1 MIRISDLNWGILEI
15 FSLIIIFIVGFIST
29 YLLLPYIIKIMKN
42 KGYTG
47 YDIHKNDRP
56 EVAESGG
63 ISMVLGVIFSSIL
76 LMVLFP
82 SFFNWILIFILT
94 VILAG
99 IIGFI
104 DDRVKLKSRYKIGL
118 TIFTGSII
126 FFANYFGY
134 ISINSPIVPILGQ
147 TRLSILYPLVIPI
160 IVAVFANTTNML
172 EGYNGE
178 GSGTCLIAACFIFI
192 CSLIWDSAEA
202 LLFSIITIAVIIPF
216 FIFNRYPAKIF
227 PGDIGT
233 LSMGA
238 MFACIALFG
247 SIEVAVFCALL
258 IHIFN
263 SFYVISSLKGFIESA
278 KIRETKFD
286 IILLENN
293 LIKASDQKNAALTL
307 PRLILAKG
315 PLKEPEIVKNFYII
329 SIICG
334 FFSIIAV
341 LLMRWTIGNLNFGVV
356 IIVILILLIPTVILL
371 YKFPRIR
378 GVIALMILLLLAS
391 VVFLVLI
398 DLIVMPLK
406 YPDINLIIVEV
417 PVNIALSFL
426 LYFPML
432 MLWYYITIKFFWLE
446 INKMKKLQSNQ
457 KIILKDN
464 LKAN

>member
-15 FSLIIIFIVGFIST
+15 FYLIIIFISGFLTT
-29 YLLLPYIIKIMKN
+29 YLLLPYIIKLMKN
-42 KGYTG
+42 KGYIG

-63 ISMVLGVIFSSIL
+63 ISMVLGVVVSSIL

-82 SFFNWILIFILT
+82 LFLNWILIFILT

-99 IIGFI
+99 VIGFI

-134 ISINSPIVPILGQ
+134 ININSPVIPFLGQ
-147 TRLSILYPLVIPI
+147 TRLTILYPLLIPI

-178 GSGTCLIAACFIFI
+178 GSGTCLIAAGFILI
-192 CSLIWDSAEA
+192 CSIIWDSAEA

-216 FIFNRYPAKIF
+216 FMFNRYPAKIF

-263 SFYVISSLKGFIESA
+263 SFYVISSLKGFVEST
-278 KIRETKFD
+278 KISETKFD
-286 IILLENN
+286 IILLENDW
-293 LIKASDQKNAALTL
+293 IKASDQKDAALTL

-315 PLKEPEIVKNFYII
+315 PLKEPDLVNNFYVI

-341 LLMRWTIGNLNFGVV
+341 LLMRWSIGKLNFVV
-356 IIVILILLIPTVILL
+356 IMIIIIVLLIPTIILI

-378 GVIALMILLLLAS
+378 GVIFLMILLLLAS
-391 VVFLVLI
+391 ILFLIII

-406 YPDINLIIVEV
+406 YPDFNLIVVRV
-417 PVNIALSFL
+417 PVNIAFSFL

-432 MLWYYITIKFFWLE
+432 LLWYYITLKFFWSE
-446 INKMKKLQSNQ
+446 INKMRNMQS
-457 KIILKDN
+457 KS
-464 LKAN
+464 

>member
-1 MIRISDLNWGILEI
+1 MIRISNLNWGILEI
-15 FSLIIIFIVGFIST
+15 FYLIIIFIAGFIST
-29 YLLLPYIIKIMKN
+29 YFLLPYIIKIMKN
-42 KGYTG
+42 KRYIG

-63 ISMVLGVIFSSIL
+63 ISMVLGVILSSIL
-76 LMVLFP
+76 LMFLFP
-82 SFFNWILIFILT
+82 LFFNWILIFILT

-104 DDRVKLKSRYKIGL
+104 DDRVKLKSLYKIGL

-134 ISINSPIVPILGQ
+134 IKINSPIIPFLGQ
-147 TRLSILYPLVIPI
+147 TRLSILYPLLIPI

-178 GSGTCLIAACFIFI
+178 GSGTCLIAACFILI
-192 CSLIWDSAEA
+192 CSIIWDSAEA
-202 LLFSIITIAVIIPF
+202 LLFSIITIAVLIPF
-216 FIFNRYPAKIF
+216 FMFNRYPAKIF

-233 LSMGA
+233 LSIGV

-263 SFYVISSLKGFIESA
+263 SFYVISSLKGFIESE

-286 IILLENN
+286 IILLENDW
-293 LIKASDQKNAALTL
+293 IKASDQKDAALTL

-315 PLKEPEIVKNFYII
+315 PLKEPELVKNFYII

-334 FFSIIAV
+334 FFSIIAI
-341 LLMRWTIGNLNFGVV
+341 LLMRWTIGNLNFVVV
-356 IIVILILLIPTVILL
+356 IIIILILLIPTVILN

-391 VVFLVLI
+391 IVFLIIV
-398 DLIVMPLK
+398 DLFVMPLK
-406 YPDINLIIVEV
+406 YPDLNLIIIRV

-432 MLWYYITIKFFWLE
+432 LVWYYITIKFFWSQ
-446 INKMKKLQSNQ
+446 INKMRKLQS
-457 KIILKDN
+457 KEEFSSPY
-464 LKAN
+464 